1 MKFSIFNFFNS
12 FKSQKGQSLVELLIA
27 IGLATLILPALLTG
41 LAAGRG
47 GRAQQEQR
55 LEASSYLKETQE
67 AVRSIAQRG
76 WSNVQT
82 NGTYHTTISGGRFV
96 FASGPQTID
105 GYSIS
110 VVIGDTYRDSSG
122 AIASSGGTVDPSTKK
137 VTTNVSWNTPF
148 VSSVSTTSYYTRYK
162 NQAYSETTQS
172 QFSQGAFE
180 NMQATNVAGGELKLL
195 NNNKAKWCSPSF
207 STGTIDLPDGPPVA
221 VAATANVSTDIP
233 NDVYVATAPT
243 NANSIKMAY
252 VNVTANTATPTA
264 TLRGKFTLNSSEFSV
279 GFSPPGGTGFDNNF
293 KTTDIKYYKS
303 SGNNTYALLG
313 TNLPN
318 KEVIAVLVNDNNPS
332 NDETSAGEFEDPVNN
347 IYKYKTFFNTKIHAN
362 YGATANTGLLNP
374 TANSADAGGDNDG
387 FATNP
392 TRAYSDNNSFA
403 VDTNS
408 GNGTGINCTGAD
420 KDKHRFYNYDVNIP
434 EGSNIDG
441 IEIRLDARVDNTSGA
456 PHSCVQLSWDG
467 GTTWTTAKTT
477 TNFTTNETTYTLG
490 SPTDTWGRSWTDSNL
505 TNGNLRVRVTNVS
518 TDTTRDF
525 SLDWAA
531 LRIYYTQNN
540 LDYSPYGYGAT
551 TIAVL
556 EDRGYVASGGYLYT
570 FDLSNID
577 SKSSGSGLDM
587 IGCRIELDGYECTP
601 GSPNGQAAKYG
612 SGATG
617 SNWTTTSP
625 IHPDCSDGGNIELN
639 ATNDIYPVKVGSN
652 TYVYVAVG
660 GVTDREFEI
669 VDATNIPTTTSTPSI
684 SNNSC
689 GRLSGGNAAW
699 KVISGLD
706 FNSQTNTEE
715 AANSVFARADG
726 NRAYISSN
734 GGIDGNDNGV
744 PDSKQFYIIN
754 TSNKT
759 SPAFLSGVPGSPSF
773 GPTTGFY
780 YGTGAN
786 AQLYPRRSLTVLN
799 GERVVLVGRDGDP
812 DPANAE
818 EYQVLNSSSET
829 APAYC
834 AGINFDQGFN
844 DLTSVSEADSDNF
857 VYMVAN
863 TTVNELKIIE
873 GGPDDAVFVS
883 TGSFTSAP
891 FDATNESMFNRFF
904 TTTNVPSQTTLNFQV
919 AIADPVGGS
928 CTNANY
934 VYVGP
939 DGTNNTFFTSAS
951 ELPKNSDGSGYE
963 NSGRCMRY
971 KVYMTSTDQ
980 LQTPTVFDFGVN
992 YSP

>member
-1 MKFSIFNFFNS
+1 MKFLFLNI
-12 FKSQKGQSLVELLIA
+12 FKSFRSQNGQSLVELLIA

-41 LAAGRG
+41 LSAGRG

-55 LEASSYLKETQE
+55 LEASAYLKQTQE

-76 WSNVQT
+76 WSNIET
-82 NGTYHTTISGGRFV
+82 NGIYHSVVSGGQFV
-96 FASGPQTID
+96 LANGAQSID

-110 VVIGDTYRDSSG
+110 IVVGDTYRDGAG
-122 AIASSGGTVDPSTKK
+122 AITSSGGTIDSSTKK
-137 VTTNVSWNTPF
+137 VITNVSWNTPF
-148 VSSVSTTSYYTRYK
+148 VSTVSTTSYYTRHK
-162 NQAYSETTQS
+162 NQVYNETTQS
-172 QFSQGAFE
+172 QFSVGTFD
-180 NMQATNVAGGELKLL
+180 NMQATNVTGGELKLI
-195 NNNKAKWCSPSF
+195 NNNKAKWCSPAF
-207 STGTIDLPDGPPVA
+207 STATIDLPDGPPVA
-221 VAATANVSTDIP
+221 VAATANSTTSVP

-243 NANSIKMAY
+243 TSNSIKMAY
-252 VNVTANTATPTA
+252 INVTADTAVPTA
-264 TLRGKFTLNSSEFSV
+264 TLRGKFTVNSSEFSP
-279 GFSPPGGTGFDNNF
+279 GYSPSGGTGLDNNF
-293 KTTDIKYYKS
+293 KTTDVKYYKS

-318 KEVIAVLVNDNNPS
+318 KEVIAVLVNDDNPA

-362 YGATANTGLLNP
+362 YAASANTGLLTPASNA
-374 TANSADAGGDNDG
+374 TEVGGDGDG
-387 FATNP
+387 FASNP
-392 TRAYSDNNSFA
+392 TRAYTDNNSFA

-408 GNGTGINCTGAD
+408 GNGTGVDCTGAD
-420 KDKHRFYNYDVNIP
+420 KDKHRFYNYDIDVP
-434 EGSNIDG
+434 PGANIDG
-441 IEIRLDARVDNTSGA
+441 IEVRLDARVDNAAGA
-456 PHSCVQLSWDG
+456 PRMCAQISWDG

-477 TNFTTNETTYTLG
+477 NNLTTSEATYTLG
-490 SPTDTWGRSWTDSNL
+490 GAADTWDRSWTDTDFTNSNFR
-505 TNGNLRVRVTNVS
+505 LRVINIAS
-518 TDTTRDF
+518 DINRDF

-531 LRIYYTQNN
+531 VRVSYTNN
-540 LDYSPYGYGAT
+540 NFDQSPFGYGAT

-556 EDRGYVASGGYLYT
+556 EDRGYMASGGYLYS

-587 IGCRIELDGYECTP
+587 LGCRIELSGYEC
-601 GSPNGQAAKYG
+601 SPSTAAKYG

-617 SNWTTTSP
+617 SNWSTTSP

-639 ATNDIYPVKVGSN
+639 ATNDIFPVKVGSN

-669 VDATNIPTTTSTPSI
+669 VDATSIPTTTSTPAI
-684 SNNSC
+684 SSNTC
-689 GRLSGGNAAW
+689 GRLSGGNSSW
-699 KVISGLD
+699 KTISGLD
-706 FNSQTNTEE
+706 FNSQSGTEE
-715 AANSVFARADG
+715 AANSVFAKADG
-726 NRAYISSN
+726 TRAYISSN

-754 TSNKT
+754 TSTKT
-759 SPAFLSGVPGSPSF
+759 APVFLSGTSGTPSY
-773 GPTTGFY
+773 GPTSGFY

-799 GERVVLVGRDGDP
+799 GERVVLVGSDGTADS
-812 DPANAE
+812 NNSE
-818 EYQVLNSSSET
+818 EYQVLDSSTEAS
-829 APAYC
+829 PNYC

-863 TTVNELKIIE
+863 TTLNELKIIE

-883 TGSFTSAP
+883 TGSYTSAP
-891 FDATNESMFNRFF
+891 FDAASESMFNRFF

-919 AIADPVGGS
+919 AVADSVSGS

-939 DGTNNTFFTSAS
+939 DGTDGTFFTSSA
-951 ELPKNSDGSGYE
+951 ELPKNSDGSGFE
-963 NSGRCMRY
+963 NAGRCMRY
-971 KVYMTSTDQ
+971 KVYMTSSDQ

>member
-1 MKFSIFNFFNS
+1 MKFSIFNFSNNFT
-12 FKSQKGQSLVELLIA
+12 SQKGQSLVELLIA

-55 LEASSYLKETQE
+55 LEASSYLKQTQE

-76 WSNVQT
+76 WSNVQN
-82 NGTYHTTISGGRFV
+82 NGTYHTTISGDRFV
-96 FASGPQTID
+96 FVNGAQDIG

-110 VVIGDTYRDSSG
+110 VVIEDTNRDSSG
-122 AIASSGGTVDPSTKK
+122 AIVSSGGTVDPSTKK
-137 VTTNVSWNTPF
+137 ITTNVSWNTPF
-148 VSSVSTTSYYTRYK
+148 VSSVSTTSYYTRHK
-162 NQAYSETTQS
+162 NQAYNETTQS
-172 QFSQGAFE
+172 QFSQGTFD
-180 NMQATNVAGGELKLL
+180 NMQATNVTGGELKLL

-221 VAATANVSTDIP
+221 VAATANINTSIP

-264 TLRGKFTLNSSEFSV
+264 NLRGKFTLNSSEFSA
-279 GFSPPGGTGFDNNF
+279 GYSPPGGTGLDNSF

-362 YGATANTGLLNP
+362 YGASTNTGLLNP
-374 TANSADAGGDNDG
+374 SANSADTGGDNDG

-408 GNGTGINCTGAD
+408 GNGTGVDCTGTD
-420 KDKHRFYNYDVNIP
+420 KDKHRFYNYNVNIP

-441 IEIRLDARVDNTSGA
+441 IEIRLDARVDNASGA
-456 PHSCVQLSWDG
+456 PRSCVQLSWDG
-467 GTTWTTAKTT
+467 GVTWTTAKNT

-490 SPTDTWGRSWTDSNL
+490 SPTDTWGRSWVDSDL
-505 TNGNLRVRVTNVS
+505 TNSNFRVRVANIS

-556 EDRGYVASGGYLYT
+556 EDRGYLASGGYLYT

-617 SNWTTTSP
+617 SNWTTTNP

-669 VDATNIPTTTSTPSI
+669 VDATSIPTTISTPSI

-699 KVISGLD
+699 KVIGGLD
-706 FNSQTNTEE
+706 FNSQQYTEE

-734 GGIDGNDNGV
+734 GGIDGNENGV

-754 TSNKT
+754 TSSKT
-759 SPAFLSGVPGSPSF
+759 SPAFLSGGPGSPSF

-818 EYQVLNSSSET
+818 EYQVLNSSTEAT
-829 APAYC
+829 PTYC

-891 FDATNESMFNRFF
+891 FDAANESMFNRFF

-919 AIADPVGGS
+919 AVADQVGGS
-928 CTNANY
+928 CTNADY
-934 VYVGP
+934 VYIGP
-939 DGTNNTFFTSAS
+939 DGTNSTFFTSAS

>member
-1 MKFSIFNFFNS
+1 MKFILFDFFKDW
-12 FKSQKGQSLVELLIA
+12 KSQKGQSLVELLIA

-55 LEASSYLKETQE
+55 LEASAYLKQTQE
-67 AVRSIAQRG
+67 AVRSVAERG
-76 WSNVQT
+76 WSNIET
-82 NGTYHTTISGGRFV
+82 NGTYHSVVSGGRFV
-96 FASGPQTID
+96 LANGAQSID

-110 VVIGDTYRDSSG
+110 IVVSDTNRDSGG
-122 AIASSGGTVDPSTKK
+122 AIISSGGTVDPSTKK
-137 VTTNVSWNTPF
+137 VVTNVSWITPF
-148 VSSVSTTSYYTRYK
+148 VSTVSTTSYYTRHK
-162 NQAYSETTQS
+162 NLAYTETTQS
-172 QFSQGAFE
+172 EFSLGTFE
-180 NMQATNVAGGELKLL
+180 NMQATNVTGGELKLI
-195 NNNKAKWCSPSF
+195 NNNKAKWCSPAF
-207 STGTIDLPDGPPVA
+207 STATIDLPDGPPVA

-233 NDVYVATAPT
+233 NDVYVVTAPT
-243 NANSIKMAY
+243 TSNSIKMAY
-252 VNVTANTATPTA
+252 INVTANTATPTA

-279 GFSPPGGTGFDNNF
+279 GYSPPGGTGLDNSF
-293 KTTDIKYYKS
+293 KTTDVKYYKS

-318 KEVIAVLVNDNNPS
+318 KEVIAVLVNDNNPA

-362 YGATANTGLLNP
+362 YAAAANTGFL
-374 TANSADAGGDNDG
+374 TAASNAADSGGDGDG
-387 FATNP
+387 FASNP
-392 TRAYSDNNSFA
+392 TRAYTDNNSFA

-408 GNGTGINCTGAD
+408 GNGTGVDCAGVD
-420 KDKHRFYNYDVNIP
+420 KDKHRFYNYDINVP
-434 EGSNIDG
+434 PGADIDG
-441 IEIRLDARVDNTSGA
+441 IDVRLDARVDNTAGA
-456 PHSCVQLSWDG
+456 PRMCVQLSWDG

-477 TNFTTNETTYTLG
+477 NNLTTSEVAYTLG
-490 SPTDTWGRSWTDSNL
+490 NASDTWGRSWTETDL
-505 TNGNLRVRVTNVS
+505 TNSNFRLRVVNISSDVN
-518 TDTTRDF
+518 RDF

-531 LRIYYTQNN
+531 VRIYYTNN
-540 LDYSPYGYGAT
+540 NFDQSPFGYGAT

-556 EDRGYVASGGYLYT
+556 EDRGYMASGGYLYT

-587 IGCRIELDGYECTP
+587 LGCRIELSGYEC
-601 GSPNGQAAKYG
+601 SPSTAAKYG

-617 SNWTTTSP
+617 SNWSTTSP

-639 ATNDIYPVKVGSN
+639 ATNDIFPVKVGSN

-669 VDATNIPTTTSTPSI
+669 VDVTNVPTTI
-684 SNNSC
+684 SSPTISSNSC
-689 GRLSGGNAAW
+689 GRLSGGNSAW
-699 KVISGLD
+699 KTISGLD
-706 FNSQTNTEE
+706 FNSQSGTEE

-759 SPAFLSGVPGSPSF
+759 TPAFLSGAPGSPSY
-773 GPTTGFY
+773 GPTSGFY

-799 GERVVLVGRDGDP
+799 GERVVLVGSDGDP

-818 EYQVLNSSSET
+818 EYQVLNSSTEAT
-829 APAYC
+829 PAYC

-873 GGPDDAVFVS
+873 GGADDAVFVS

-891 FDATNESMFNRFF
+891 FDGINESMFNRFF
-904 TTTNVPSQTTLNFQV
+904 TTTNVPSQTTLNFQIAV
-919 AIADPVGGS
+919 ADPVGGS
-928 CTNANY
+928 CTSANY

-939 DGTNNTFFTSAS
+939 DGTSGTFFNSAS

-963 NSGRCMRY
+963 NAGRCMRY
-971 KVYMTSTDQ
+971 KVYMTSSDQ